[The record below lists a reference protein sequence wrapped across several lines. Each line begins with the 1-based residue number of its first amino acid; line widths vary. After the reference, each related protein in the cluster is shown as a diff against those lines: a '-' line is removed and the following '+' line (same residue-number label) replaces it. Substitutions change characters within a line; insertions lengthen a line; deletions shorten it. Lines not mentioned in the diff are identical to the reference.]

1 MRHLKKIFLSAGV
14 IFFLSFSLYAQNRM
28 EAVMN
33 VSVNVVSGATV
44 EQPAV
49 VKEPLHTGTVSLSQ
63 IKPAKI
69 SVVPNT
75 DVQIESSNELQLVNE
90 FDESLLVAATSQIDE
105 DTSDGDCS
113 ISFGAVLN
121 CPPNLRGNYQG
132 TYNTRVEYF

>member
-1 MRHLKKIFLSAGV
+1 MRQLKKIFLSTGV
-14 IFFLSFSLYAQNRM
+14 IFFLSFSLHAQQRM
-28 EAVMN
+28 ETVMN

-44 EQPAV
+44 EQPAIV
-49 VKEPLHTGTVSLSQ
+49 EESLEAGNVSLSQ

-75 DVQIESSNELQLVNE
+75 DVHIESSDELQLVNE
-90 FDESLLVAATSQIDE
+90 FDETLLVATTSQIDK

-113 ISFGAVLN
+113 VSFGAILN